1 MGAVR
6 RRPLH
11 PPPQQQ
17 NTKYPENKVL
27 TLGEFKVGL
36 CHGHQAV
43 PWGDRESLAILQRQL
58 DVDILINGHSHKFEA
73 FEYESKFFI
82 NPGSATGA
90 YSGLNVYL
98 PPLPPPPLVRLRRLR
113 RRRRRRAGRRWGPW
127 PETFGWRC
135 RGDWGAGLDGGR
147 GGASAGKRRRRLC

>member
-1 MGAVR
+1 
-6 RRPLH
+6 
-11 PPPQQQ
+11 
-17 NTKYPENKVL
+17 VL

-58 DVDILINGHSHKFEA
+58 DVDILITGHSHKFEA

-98 PPLPPPPLVRLRRLR
+98 LLLLLLLLLSTTSSCSSSSSLC
-113 RRRRRRAGRRWGPW
+113 RAGRRWGA
-127 PETFGWRC
+127 F
-135 RGDWGAGLDGGR
+135 A
-147 GGASAGKRRRRLC
+147 